1 MHTRLLNIAESIA
14 GALGALPGWLV
25 TVFISMLPFV
35 ELRLSI
41 PVAIGLYG
49 MEPVYAYVIAVLGNM
64 IPIPFL
70 LLFLGRLEGWL
81 SKRYKRW
88 ERFFGWLFSRTRNRA
103 SDNITKY
110 EMLGL
115 TLYVAIPLPVTGAW
129 TGALIAYVFDLDIKR
144 AFVCITAGVLIAG
157 AIVTAAVVGVISL
170 WGV

>member
-1 MHTRLLNIAESIA
+1 MRLLNIAESIA
-14 GALGALPGWLV
+14 AALGALPGWLV

-49 MEPVYAYVIAVLGNM
+49 MEPIYAYVIAILGNL

-70 LLFLGRLEGWL
+70 LLFLGKVEKWL
-81 SKRYKRW
+81 SGRYKRW
-88 ERFFGWLFSRTRNRA
+88 ERFFIWLFKRTRNRA
-103 SDNITKY
+103 SNNITKY

-129 TGALIAYVFDLDIKR
+129 TGALIAYLFDLDLKK
-144 AFVCITAGVLIAG
+144 AFVSITAGVLIAG
-157 AIVTAAVVGVISL
+157 VIVTAAVVGVISL